1 MDLLKKIWPGAF
13 AVKKDD
19 SKKFVITLIAY
30 IVIGALCG
38 FIAGFLGFIPVL
50 GWILGIVASVVD
62 LYCFIGL
69 ILSIL
74 VYAQILKLDGATEEK
89 AEEKTEE
96 ASEAADEE

>member
-13 AVKKDD
+13 AVNKDD

-38 FIAGFLGFIPVL
+38 VIAGLLGFIPVL
-50 GWILGIVASVVD
+50 GWILGIIASVVD

-69 ILSIL
+69 ILTIL
-74 VYAQILKLDGATEEK
+74 VYAQILKLDGA
-89 AEEKTEE
+89 AEEKTDETTE
-96 ASEAADEE
+96 SSDEE

>member
-38 FIAGFLGFIPVL
+38 VIAGLLGFIPVL
-50 GWILGIVASVVD
+50 GWILGIIASVVD

-74 VYAQILKLDGATEEK
+74 VYAQILKLDGT

-96 ASEAADEE
+96 TTESSDEE